1 MRVRI
6 VTVGRAGRLFSDL
19 TTEYEGRA
27 RRYWSLDIVEVR
39 EERARRGLS
48 AEEVRGRESRR
59 LTEKVQIG
67 RASCRESA
75 WISVR
80 DASGESKVTAARDQ
94 IVGRHEDRE

>member
-27 RRYWSLDIVEVR
+27 RRNWYLDIVEVR

-48 AEEVRGRESRR
+48 AEEVRGREARR
-59 LTEKVQIG
+59 LTEKVPSGYEVIELSRLG
-67 RASCRESA
+67 RSWSTGELAHYLERET
-75 WISVR
+75 IDR
-80 DASGESKVTAARDQ
+80 AR
-94 IVGRHEDRE
+94 GA